1 MRMLLKA
8 TLPVEASNTAIKN
21 GTMPKLMQQ
30 FMADLKPEASY
41 FLPEQGKRTMLIFF
55 DLKDPSQIPE
65 IVEPLFME
73 LNAAVELTPAMSAE
87 DLRKGLQAA
96 DAKYRRRS

>member
-1 MRMLLKA
+1 MRMLLKV
-8 TLPVEASNTAIKN
+8 TLPVEAANNAVKS
-21 GTMPKLMQQ
+21 GTMPKLMEQ

-41 FLPEQGKRTMLIFF
+41 FLPENGKRTMFIFF

-73 LNAAVELTPAMSAE
+73 LNAAVELTPAMSAD

-96 DAKYRRRS
+96 HAKYGRRG

>member
-1 MRMLLKA
+1 MRMLLKV
-8 TLPVEASNTAIKN
+8 TLPVEAANNAVKS
-21 GTMPKLMQQ
+21 GTMPKLMEQ

-41 FLPEQGKRTMLIFF
+41 FLPENGKRTMFIFF

-73 LNAAVELTPAMSAE
+73 LNAAVELTPAMSAD

-96 DAKYRRRS
+96 NAKYGRRA

>member
-1 MRMLLKA
+1 MRMLLKV
-8 TLPVEASNTAIKN
+8 TLPVEAANNAVKS
-21 GTMPKLMQQ
+21 GTMPKLMEQ

-41 FLPEQGKRTMLIFF
+41 FLPENGKRTMFIFF

-73 LNAAVELTPAMSAE
+73 LNAAVELAPAMSAD

-96 DAKYRRRS
+96 HAKYGRRG